1 MSGFEIE
8 RKFLVK
14 DARYKE
20 QAFASSRICQGYIC
34 SGHGRTVRVRIR
46 DTRGYLTIKGPST
59 NGGLSRYEFEKEITL
74 DEAEH
79 LMQLCEPGLID
90 KTRYLVKSGAHTFE
104 IDEFY
109 GENEGLV
116 IAEVE
121 LNSEDEPY
129 VLLYQEYVEDERLVS
144 KIYPNIKHICPSNPG
159 NAILRGAVLFGL
171 NQERIKTRKVK
182 YSIGMSAYLDWDN
195 KFLN

>member
-104 IDEFY
+104 VDEFY

-121 LNSEDEPY
+121 LGSEDEPY
-129 VLLYQEYVEDERLVS
+129 EKPDFIGQEVTGDKRYYNSHLRV
-144 KIYPNIKHICPSNPG
+144 NPFS
-159 NAILRGAVLFGL
+159 LWKR
-171 NQERIKTRKVK
+171 
-182 YSIGMSAYLDWDN
+182 
-195 KFLN
+195 

>member
-1 MSGFEIE
+1 MKDVEIE

-14 DARYKE
+14 DGHYKE
-20 QAFASSRICQGYIC
+20 LAFASSRIRQGYIC

-46 DTRGYLTIKGPST
+46 DARGYLTIKGPST

-74 DEAEH
+74 DDAEH

-90 KTRYLVKSGAHTFE
+90 KTRYLVRSGKHTFE
-104 IDEFY
+104 VDEFY

-121 LNSEDEPY
+121 LDYEDEPY
-129 VLLYQEYVEDERLVS
+129 EKPDFIGEEVTGNKRYYNSYLRLNPFTRWER
-144 KIYPNIKHICPSNPG
+144 
-159 NAILRGAVLFGL
+159 
-171 NQERIKTRKVK
+171 
-182 YSIGMSAYLDWDN
+182 
-195 KFLN
+195 

>member
-14 DARYKE
+14 DGRYKE
-20 QAFASSRICQGYIC
+20 QAFASSRIRQGYIC
-34 SGHGRTVRVRIR
+34 SSHGRTVRVRIR
-46 DTRGYLTIKGPST
+46 DARGYLTIKGPSD

-90 KTRYLVKSGAHTFE
+90 KTRYLVKSGTHTFE
-104 IDEFY
+104 VDEFY

-116 IAEVE
+116 MAEVE
-121 LNSEDEPY
+121 LQSEDESFEKPDFIGKEVTGDRRY
-129 VLLYQEYVEDERLVS
+129 YNGHLS
-144 KIYPNIKHICPSNPG
+144 KIPYCVW
-159 NAILRGAVLFGL
+159 R
-171 NQERIKTRKVK
+171 EDVK
-182 YSIGMSAYLDWDN
+182 ESDR
-195 KFLN
+195 